1 MIGKNWIRKLPFLLN
16 KDDERSLRVNSSI
29 LYSLL
34 IKGASIIINFILVPV
49 SLDFT
54 NTEDYGIW
62 LTISSLITMASFFDL
77 GIGNGLRN
85 KLTEALAKGELIT
98 SRRLIGTAYLFTG
111 IISLLLTGIWLL
123 LNSVI
128 DWVGILG
135 LDSNRSSEFQSLF
148 HIIIITFCI
157 QFTAQLINTI
167 YYALQKPAMVG
178 LSFLLGSALSLLVML
193 ALSVAGIKGL
203 FWMGLAFVGGTILS
217 LLLLTAKLF
226 LMDRPDLKPV
236 FTDIR
241 RQEVRDLFA
250 LGGKFFLLQVVSIF
264 QFQIANVLI
273 SRYLNSVDVVE
284 YNVAYKLFSVV
295 TMAFSILITPI
306 WSAASEAIAKKDYE
320 WIRST
325 AAALQKNWLLSMLG
339 LVVLVLISPNLFY
352 WWLGTSV
359 EVRWVTSISI
369 AIYVGLYTYSMIYV
383 YFLNG
388 MGLLNVQFYIAIA
401 LLILFFP
408 AAYFFIEI
416 LNLGIAGVSLALIF
430 ANVNG
435 FIAAPIQFKSFLR
448 SKIADS
454 TL

>member
-1 MIGKNWIRKLPFLLN
+1 
-16 KDDERSLRVNSSI
+16 
-29 LYSLL
+29 
-34 IKGASIIINFILVPV
+34 
-49 SLDFT
+49 
-54 NTEDYGIW
+54 
-62 LTISSLITMASFFDL
+62 
-77 GIGNGLRN
+77 
-85 KLTEALAKGELIT
+85 
-98 SRRLIGTAYLFTG
+98 
-111 IISLLLTGIWLL
+111 
-123 LNSVI
+123 LNSI
-128 DWVGILG
+128 FDWVGILG
-135 LDSNRSSEFQSLF
+135 LDSNRSSEFQTLF
-148 HIIIITFCI
+148 HIIIVTFCI

-178 LSFLLGSALSLLVML
+178 LAFLLGSAFSLLMIL
-193 ALSVAGIKGL
+193 ALSMAGINGL
-203 FWMGLAFVGGTILS
+203 FWMGLSFVAGTILS

-226 LMDRPDLKPV
+226 LIDRHDLMPV
-236 FTDIR
+236 FTGIR
-241 RQEVRDLFA
+241 RQEVRDLFS

-273 SRYLNSVDVVE
+273 SRYLNSEDVVE

-306 WSAASEAIAKKDYE
+306 WSAASEAIAKNDYE

-325 AAALQKNWLLSMLG
+325 AAALQKKWLLSILV
-339 LVVLVLISPNLFY
+339 LVVLVLISPYLFY

-359 EVRWVTSISI
+359 QVRWVTSISI
-369 AIYVGLYTYSMIYV
+369 AVYVGLYTYSMIYV

-408 AAYFFIEI
+408 VAYFFIET
-416 LNLGIAGVSLALIF
+416 LNLGIAGVSMALIF

-448 SKIADS
+448 SKIADNP
-454 TL
+454 L

>member
-98 SRRLIGTAYLFTG
+98 SRRLIGTVYLFTG

>member
-167 YYALQKPAMVG
+167 YYAIQKPAMVG
-178 LSFLLGSALSLLVML
+178 LSFLLGSALSLLVIL

>member
-135 LDSNRSSEFQSLF
+135 LDLNRSSEFQSLF

-193 ALSVAGIKGL
+193 ALSMAGIKGL

>member
-16 KDDERSLRVNSSI
+16 KDDERSVRVNTNI

-49 SLDFT
+49 SLNFT

-85 KLTEALAKGELIT
+85 KLAEALTKGELVT

-123 LNSVI
+123 LNSI
-128 DWVGILG
+128 FDWVGILG
-135 LDSNRSSEFQSLF
+135 LDSNRSSEFQTLF
-148 HIIIITFCI
+148 HIIIVTFCI

-178 LSFLLGSALSLLVML
+178 LAFLLGSAFSLLMIL
-193 ALSVAGIKGL
+193 ALSMAGINGL
-203 FWMGLAFVGGTILS
+203 FWMGLSFVAGTILS

-226 LMDRPDLKPV
+226 LIDRHDLMPV
-236 FTDIR
+236 FTGIR
-241 RQEVRDLFA
+241 RQEVRDLFS

-273 SRYLNSVDVVE
+273 SRYLNSEDVVE

-306 WSAASEAIAKKDYE
+306 WSAASEAIAKNDYE

-325 AAALQKNWLLSMLG
+325 AAALQKKWLLSILV
-339 LVVLVLISPNLFY
+339 LVVLVLISPYLFY

-359 EVRWVTSISI
+359 QVRWVTSISI
-369 AIYVGLYTYSMIYV
+369 AVYVGLYTYSMIYV

-416 LNLGIAGVSLALIF
+416 LNLGIAGVSMALIF
-430 ANVNG
+430 ANING

-448 SKIADS
+448 SKIADNP
-454 TL
+454 L

>member
-85 KLTEALAKGELIT
+85 KLAEALAKGELVT
-98 SRRLIGTAYLFTG
+98 SRRLIGTAYLFTA
-111 IISLLLTGIWLL
+111 IISFLLTGIWLL

-135 LDSNRSSEFQSLF
+135 LDSNRSAEFQTLF

-178 LSFLLGSALSLLVML
+178 LSFLLGSALSLLAML
-193 ALSVAGIKGL
+193 ALSMAGIKGL

-217 LLLLTAKLF
+217 LLLLTLKLF
-226 LMDRPDLKPV
+226 IMDRPDLKPV
-236 FTDIR
+236 FTGIR

-325 AAALQKNWLLSMLG
+325 AASLQKNWLLSMLG
-339 LVVLVLISPNLFY
+339 LVVLVLISPYLFY

-408 AAYFFIEI
+408 AAYFFIVT